1 VSAARP
7 LHEVAAPMS
16 RNVEIKARIVSVEAL
31 VPRVA
36 RLADGDAVEIRQDDT
51 FFTCAVARLKLRE
64 FADGHGELIYYER
77 ADRAGPKESFYL
89 RSRTSD
95 PGALRESLSR
105 AYGVAG
111 RVIKCRTLLL
121 VGRTRVHL
129 DRVQGLGDFIEL
141 EVVLGEDE
149 PAAAGVREARALM
162 AELGIDEAQLVT
174 GAYVDLQADVRA
186 AGSSHPAR

>member
-1 VSAARP
+1 M
-7 LHEVAAPMS
+7 VATMS
-16 RNVEIKARIVSVEAL
+16 RNVEIKARIESVEAL
-31 VPRVA
+31 ALRVA
-36 RLADGDAVEIRQDDT
+36 RLADGEAVTIYQDDT
-51 FFTCAVARLKLRE
+51 FFTCAAARLKLRD
-64 FADGHGELIYYER
+64 FGDGHGELIYYER

-111 RVIKCRTLLL
+111 RVNKCRTLFLI
-121 VGRTRVHL
+121 GRTRVHL

-141 EVVLGEDE
+141 EVVLGHDE
-149 PAAAGVREARALM
+149 PVAAGVREARALM
-162 AELGIDEAQLVT
+162 TQLGIDEARLVT

-186 AGSSHPAR
+186 AASSARSR